1 MKNGDP
7 WEMRNKMSPMIPS
20 LREFQAIA
28 RREGTRQNL
37 GISTNK
43 GDANESLGKP
53 KTAQNS
59 RDQRTAQKKELWRTA
74 KGLDYLAEY

>member
-53 KTAQNS
+53 KTA
-59 RDQRTAQKKELWRTA
+59 
-74 KGLDYLAEY
+74 